1 MPEESG
7 GSIETKKWYQNTKAM
22 ISLISVLLA
31 TLLFP
36 LLNFLGVKP
45 TDLFKSKSEAPA
57 HVVEIVL
64 DASNGMNEPFEN
76 NTKFEAA
83 KQAVKARLDLVTT
96 EKDHLA
102 LLTFGGVCGEKNY
115 ELKVPFGEKH
125 EEKVR
130 AALDKIQLQGET
142 ALLSAIAEAIAH
154 LKQDRFKS
162 AGKTLIVITGN
173 SDVCYPDVDIEKF
186 ILEKISGV
194 DSIQLDFQDVR
205 MVGLGLSSEQAKEQ
219 LNQLA
224 AATGGVALFPNR
236 QSELTQAVG
245 TREQSSA
252 LLETQKTFDAAKRL
266 YDRGDYETAR
276 PLFEKSAQNNFAE
289 AMTYLGNIYYYGLSS
304 KCEDW
309 AAAES
314 WYRKGA
320 EGGDSHAMV
329 NLGLMYSYGHHV
341 EKDYKQA
348 LSLFDKAA
356 KRGNAEAM
364 TLLGLAYEKGEGVP
378 PNRQTAIDWY
388 RQAAARGD
396 KNAQKYLA
404 KLAN

>member
-7 GSIETKKWYQNTKAM
+7 GSIESKKWYQNTKAM
-22 ISLISVLLA
+22 ISLVSVLLA

-45 TDLFKSKSEAPA
+45 TDWFKSKSEAPA

-76 NTKFEAA
+76 KSKFEAA

-130 AALDKIQLQGET
+130 AALDKIQLKGET

-194 DSIQLDFQDVR
+194 DSIQLDFQDIR
-205 MVGLGLSSEQAKEQ
+205 MVGLGISSEQAREQ
-219 LNQLA
+219 LNRLA
-224 AATGGVALFPNR
+224 AATGGTALFANR

-252 LLETQKTFDAAKRL
+252 LHESQKTFAAAKKL
-266 YDRGDYETAR
+266 YQSGQYNSAL
-276 PLFEKSAQNNFAE
+276 PLLEQAAQKNIAE
-289 AMTYLGNIYYYGLSS
+289 AMTYLGNIYYDGLSS
-304 KCEDW
+304 KGKNL
-309 AAAES
+309 ALAEN

-320 EGGDSHAMV
+320 DAGDSHAVV
-329 NLGLMYSYGHHV
+329 NLGLMYFYGEQV
-341 EKDYKQA
+341 PKDYANA
-348 LSLFDKAA
+348 LSLFEKAA
-356 KRGNAEAM
+356 QSGNAEAM
-364 TLLGLAYEKGEGVP
+364 TLLGLAYEKGEGVTA
-378 PNRQTAIDWY
+378 NRETAIKWY
-388 RQAAARGD
+388 RQAASRGD
-396 KNAQKYLA
+396 KKAEEFLA
-404 KLAN
+404 KLSN